1 MCVTYPWQN
10 VYQRQPQ
17 STSISL
23 VIIASWKSHERKKF
37 FEASFS
43 DGSEADGYKSRS
55 WGWHWNDHE
64 SMTTTE
70 VIIFTFQLYRG
81 YCYCCFLGVYHLT
94 NEGPIARLLSAWRG
108 AAITPRMRTTRG
120 CCCLLLL
127 QLAVYFVDTS
137 NFHWAGREKG
147 LVKQNLNCQETCR

>member
-1 MCVTYPWQN
+1 MGLFRMFVIVVCVLFLIRTKRNNMVRCVDTALLTRNSLEMRSSLIIELTTFFFRFLCVTYPWQN

-55 WGWHWNDHE
+55 WG
-64 SMTTTE
+64 
-70 VIIFTFQLYRG
+70 
-81 YCYCCFLGVYHLT
+81 
-94 NEGPIARLLSAWRG
+94 
-108 AAITPRMRTTRG
+108 
-120 CCCLLLL
+120 
-127 QLAVYFVDTS
+127 
-137 NFHWAGREKG
+137 
-147 LVKQNLNCQETCR
+147 